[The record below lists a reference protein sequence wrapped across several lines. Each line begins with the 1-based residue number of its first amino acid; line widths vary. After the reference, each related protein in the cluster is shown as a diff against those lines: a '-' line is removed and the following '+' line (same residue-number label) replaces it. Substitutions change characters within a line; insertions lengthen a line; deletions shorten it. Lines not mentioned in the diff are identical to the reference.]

1 MLIRAGLTAN
11 YAEEDLLESEG
22 LGAGSSVAAYMVQA
36 SRVARVD
43 AGAQLFK
50 GAVGDEMTAV
60 DDGDVGTETLDDL
73 EDVRGEEDGSAARD
87 HSLQHRF
94 QSAGGDGV
102 NAFEGLVEEENLGAV
117 DDGGSEC
124 EFFLHAV
131 GEVGDE
137 FFGFLGEGHEL
148 EQLRSAGGGGGGVE
162 AVHSADEVEV
172 LGCGEAAEEGEALGD
187 DTNLSLDFDGMG
199 SGVEAKDLNV
209 A

>member
-11 YAEEDLLESEG
+11 YVEEDLLESEG
-22 LGAGSSVAAYMVQA
+22 LGAGSSVAGYIVQA
-36 SRVARVD
+36 SRVTRVY

-102 NAFEGLVEEENLGAV
+102 NAFEGLVEEENLA
-117 DDGGSEC
+117 
-124 EFFLHAV
+124 AV
-131 GEVGDE
+131 GAGESGGG
-137 FFGFLGEGHEL
+137 FFRHRGGEG
-148 EQLRSAGGGGGGVE
+148 
-162 AVHSADEVEV
+162 
-172 LGCGEAAEEGEALGD
+172 GD
-187 DTNLSLDFDGMG
+187 
-199 SGVEAKDLNV
+199 
-209 A
+209 